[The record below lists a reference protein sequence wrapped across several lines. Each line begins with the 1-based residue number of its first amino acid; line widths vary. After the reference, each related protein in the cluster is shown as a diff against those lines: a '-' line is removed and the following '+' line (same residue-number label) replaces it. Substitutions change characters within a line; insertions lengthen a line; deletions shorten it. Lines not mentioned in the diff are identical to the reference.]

1 MYLCCVNLCVGV
13 FFFCLRFVAFSDK
26 PKAYSEFLPHKVRRI
41 DWGRRMGMRPIWVVS
56 MKRRRG
62 VILGIV
68 LALMMTVAL
77 GWGIRGQ
84 DEKIWSWTLGD
95 RVVVID
101 AGHGGVDPGAVGQSK
116 VLEKD
121 VTLAVAKRL
130 QALVQQ
136 SGAKTIMVR
145 EDDSDLGTSQ
155 GLLKRK
161 REDLAKRIQ
170 LAMDSQAEVYLSI
183 HANSFTDSKLKGAQ
197 TFYHSD
203 SLEGKLLAQ
212 SIQQEL
218 NTMTNG
224 NRVIKSNQDIY
235 VLKKA
240 HQAAVTVELGFL
252 SNLEEEQLLTT
263 PEYQEKLA
271 IAIYKGLSV
280 YFSKQTEWT
289 KSSK

>member
-1 MYLCCVNLCVGV
+1 
-13 FFFCLRFVAFSDK
+13 
-26 PKAYSEFLPHKVRRI
+26 
-41 DWGRRMGMRPIWVVS
+41 MRPIWVVS
-56 MKRRRG
+56 MKRRKG
-62 VILGIV
+62 VMLGI
-68 LALMMTVAL
+68 ALVFIMTLAL

-84 DEKIWSWTLGD
+84 DEEIWSWTLGN

-101 AGHGGVDPGAVGQSK
+101 AGHGGVDPGAVGKSK

-121 VTLAVAKRL
+121 VTLAVSKRL

-145 EDDSDLGTSQ
+145 EEDRDLGTSQ
-155 GLLKRK
+155 GLLRRK
-161 REDLAKRIQ
+161 REDLAQRIQ
-170 LAMDSQAEVYLSI
+170 LAMDSQAEVYISI
-183 HANSFTDSKLKGAQ
+183 HANSFPDAKLTGAQ

-203 SLEGKLLAQ
+203 SPEGKLLAQ

-218 NTMTNG
+218 NKMTNG
-224 NRVIKSNQDIY
+224 KRVVKANQDIY

-252 SNLEEEQLLTT
+252 SNLEEEKLLTT

-271 IAIYKGLSV
+271 IAIYQGLSV
-280 YFSKQTEWT
+280 YFSKQTEG
-289 KSSK
+289 SKGLK

>member
-1 MYLCCVNLCVGV
+1 
-13 FFFCLRFVAFSDK
+13 
-26 PKAYSEFLPHKVRRI
+26 
-41 DWGRRMGMRPIWVVS
+41 MRPIWVVS
-56 MKRRRG
+56 MKRRKG
-62 VILGIV
+62 VILGIA
-68 LALMMTVAL
+68 LALIISLAL
-77 GWGIRGQ
+77 GLGFRGQ
-84 DEKIWSWTLGD
+84 DKKIWSWTLGN

-101 AGHGGVDPGAVGQSK
+101 AGHGGVDPGAVGKGK

-121 VTLAVAKRL
+121 VTLAVSKRL

-161 REDLAKRIQ
+161 REDLAQRIQ
-170 LAMDSQAEVYLSI
+170 LAMDAQAEVYISI
-183 HANSFTDSKLKGAQ
+183 HANSFPDAKLTGAQ

-203 SLEGKLLAQ
+203 SPEGKLLAQ

-218 NTMTNG
+218 NSMTNG
-224 NRVIKSNQDIY
+224 KRVVKGNQDIY

-271 IAIYKGLSV
+271 IAICRGLSV
-280 YFSKQTEWT
+280 YFSKQTEGIRSI
-289 KSSK
+289 K

>member
-1 MYLCCVNLCVGV
+1 
-13 FFFCLRFVAFSDK
+13 
-26 PKAYSEFLPHKVRRI
+26 
-41 DWGRRMGMRPIWVVS
+41 MRSIRVIS
-56 MKRRRG
+56 LKRGKG
-62 VILGIV
+62 VILGITMA
-68 LALMMTVAL
+68 LLMMLAL
-77 GWGIRGQ
+77 GWGIHGQ
-84 DEKIWSWTLGD
+84 DEEIWSWTLGN

-101 AGHGGVDPGAVGQSK
+101 AGHGGVDPGAVGKGK

-121 VTLAVAKRL
+121 VTLAVSKRL

-145 EDDSDLGTSQ
+145 EDDRDLGASQ

-161 REDLAKRIQ
+161 REDLAQRIQ
-170 LAMDSQAEVYLSI
+170 LAMDSQAEVYISI
-183 HANSFTDSKLKGAQ
+183 HANSFPDPKLTGAQ

-203 SLEGKLLAQ
+203 SPEGKLLAQ

-218 NTMTNG
+218 NKMTNG
-224 NRVIKSNQDIY
+224 KRVIKANQDIY

-271 IAIYKGLSV
+271 IAIYQGLSV
-280 YFSKQTEWT
+280 YFSKQVEGP
-289 KSSK
+289 KS

>member
-1 MYLCCVNLCVGV
+1 
-13 FFFCLRFVAFSDK
+13 
-26 PKAYSEFLPHKVRRI
+26 
-41 DWGRRMGMRPIWVVS
+41 MRPIWVVS
-56 MKRRRG
+56 MKRRKS
-62 VILGIV
+62 VILGIA
-68 LALMMTVAL
+68 LALIMTVAL
-77 GWGIRGQ
+77 GWEFRGQ
-84 DEKIWSWTLGD
+84 DKRIWSWTLGN

-101 AGHGGVDPGAVGQSK
+101 AGHGGVDPGAVGKSK

-121 VTLAVAKRL
+121 VTLAVSKRL
-130 QALVQQ
+130 QTLVQQ

-145 EDDSDLGTSQ
+145 EDDSDLGSSQ

-161 REDLAKRIQ
+161 REDLAQRIQ
-170 LAMDSQAEVYLSI
+170 LAMDAQAEVYISI
-183 HANSFTDSKLKGAQ
+183 HANSFPDARLTGAQ

-203 SLEGKLLAQ
+203 SPEGKILAQ
-212 SIQQEL
+212 AIQQEL
-218 NTMTNG
+218 NSITNG
-224 NRVIKSNQDIY
+224 KRVVKGNQDIY

-271 IAIYKGLSV
+271 IAIYQGLST
-280 YFSKQTEWT
+280 YFSKQQKEI